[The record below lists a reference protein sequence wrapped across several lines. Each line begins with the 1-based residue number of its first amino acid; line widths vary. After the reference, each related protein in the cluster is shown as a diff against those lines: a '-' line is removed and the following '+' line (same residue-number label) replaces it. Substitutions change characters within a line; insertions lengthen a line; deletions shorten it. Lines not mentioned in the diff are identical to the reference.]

1 MKFLTICAGGN
12 IRSRAMAYIL
22 MERHQ
27 QDALSAGANYQPQTI
42 AHLTTTWADRIIV
55 MEPKFM
61 EVVPVNHRNKVK
73 VCDVGEDTYGSPW
86 NFLLID
92 HCAAFAK
99 DWASRGFAL

>member
-22 MERHQ
+22 MERHK
-27 QDALSAGANYQPQTI
+27 QDALSAGANYQTQTI
-42 AHLTTTWADRIIV
+42 AHLAATWADRIVV
-55 MEPKFM
+55 MQPKFI
-61 EVVPVNHRNKVK
+61 EVVPFPLRNRVK
-73 VCDVGEDTYGSPW
+73 VCDVGEDTYGTPW

-92 HCAAFAK
+92 QCAAFAK